1 MNTIQFDQVL
11 PHPLKDA
18 QLTGVVWNTQLR
30 LQKGER
36 YLVHAD
42 SGKGKSTM
50 LNIIYGTRKDYDGTV
65 RYEDHTLPS
74 NDSSLA
80 EWRKNHLAY
89 LFQDLRLFGN
99 LTALENIMLKPG
111 CTFTQGEIESHA
123 RLLGVEQLLNRPCN
137 KLSLGQQQRIA
148 IIRAISQHFEW
159 LLLDE
164 PFSHLD
170 AGNAAKALDLMHQ
183 RAQIFNAG
191 IIATSLGDNSHFTG
205 YNHLQL

>member
-1 MNTIQFDQVL
+1 MNTIHFQQVL

-18 QLTGVVWNTQLR
+18 QLGGVVWNTELR
-30 LQKGER
+30 LNKGEH

-50 LNIIYGTRKDYDGTV
+50 LNIIYGTRKDYDGKV
-65 RYEDHTLPS
+65 LYEENTLPKQDTALS
-74 NDSSLA
+74 
-80 EWRKNHLAY
+80 EWRKNHIAY

-111 CTFTQGEIESHA
+111 CTFTQAEITAHA
-123 RLLGVEQLLNRPCN
+123 QVLGVEHLLNRPCG
-137 KLSLGQQQRIA
+137 KLSFGQQQRIA
-148 IIRAISQHFEW
+148 IIRTVSQHFEW

-183 RAQIFNAG
+183 RAQLFNAG
-191 IIATSLGDNSHFTG
+191 ILATSLGDNSHFTG
-205 YNHLQL
+205 YTHLQL